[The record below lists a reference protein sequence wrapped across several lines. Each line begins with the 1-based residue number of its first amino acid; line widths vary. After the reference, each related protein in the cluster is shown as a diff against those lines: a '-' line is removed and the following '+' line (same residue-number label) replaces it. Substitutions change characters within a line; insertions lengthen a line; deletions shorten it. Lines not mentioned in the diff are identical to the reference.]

1 MKEIGIF
8 NNSFREKKAVMA
20 QKSTHELDILNGPIL
35 KKYILFLIPLA
46 LGYILQLLFNAADVI
61 VVGQFAGAT
70 ALAAVGSTTALVN
83 LYLNIYTGLAT
94 GVNILTARAYATG
107 DNESTKDIVHT
118 SMGLSFVVGV
128 IFLVVGLL
136 TVHPLLVMTGTPTDI
151 LDMASLY
158 LRIYCL
164 SMPASVVYNFGAS
177 VLRSIGDTKRPMYYL
192 LGAGVVNLIIN
203 LFTVIVLN
211 MGVAGVAI
219 GTAVSSYVSA
229 ILVVITLMREESSL
243 KLYLNKM
250 RLDGKVVK
258 DILQFGIPVAVQNS
272 MFSIPN
278 IMIQSAINSFGSL
291 YVAGNSAAQSLEG
304 FQIAFLTAN
313 GIGAATFISQHVGA
327 GKYKRADRVLR
338 TILICST
345 VISLTIGVV
354 FVVLRVPL
362 LGLYNRNITVIGIAS
377 RRLIITALTDFL
389 DAAMCIISNTIR
401 GYGKSVPP
409 MVITLIFVC
418 GFRMVWLLLL
428 FPFFKVFEFVI
439 MAWPVSWILAIPVL
453 YIYYRKI
460 RRYYPD
466 TDREEAAATV

>member
-1 MKEIGIF
+1 
-8 NNSFREKKAVMA
+8 MA
-20 QKSTHELDILNGPIL
+20 QKSTHELDILNGPIV

-94 GVNILTARAYATG
+94 GVNILTARAYAAG

-136 TVHPLLVMTGTPTDI
+136 TVHPLLVITGTPIDI
-151 LDMASLY
+151 LDKASLY

-192 LGAGVVNLIIN
+192 LAAGVVNLIIN
-203 LFTVIVLN
+203 LFTVIVLK
-211 MGVAGVAI
+211 MSVEGVAV

-229 ILVVITLMREESSL
+229 VLVLITLMREQSSL

-250 RLDGKVVK
+250 RLDGMVVK
-258 DILQFGIPVAVQNS
+258 DILQFGIPVAIQNS

-278 IMIQSAINSFGSL
+278 IMIQSAVNSFGSL

-345 VISLTIGVV
+345 VISLFIGAI

-362 LGLYNRNITVIGIAS
+362 LGLYNRNITVIEIAS
-377 RRLIITALTDFL
+377 RRLIITVLTDFL
-389 DAAMCIISNTIR
+389 DAAMCIISNAIR

-428 FPFFKVFEFVI
+428 FPFFKYFEFVI

-460 RRYYPD
+460 RRHYPD
-466 TDREEAAATV
+466 TDLENAAAAV